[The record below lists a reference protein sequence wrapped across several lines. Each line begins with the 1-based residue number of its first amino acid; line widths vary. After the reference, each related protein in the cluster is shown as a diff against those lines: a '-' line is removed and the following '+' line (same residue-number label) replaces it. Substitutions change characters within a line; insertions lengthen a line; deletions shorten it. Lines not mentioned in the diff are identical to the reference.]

1 MPERER
7 RSLVGDTSRLLAQVY
22 IGVRDGIGISSEIAR
37 VAVAASLLLVGVALV
52 IAAALSDSYL
62 HRGIETGADFPVVVQ
77 PTGGEPATNID
88 LTRFPVGERAAVARA
103 VRDSGFSY
111 VRQPFSWRQIE
122 PRQGVYEWE
131 TYDTIVSELAAQ
143 RIAVIA
149 VARDSPEWARP
160 DGAGQSIDAPPRD
173 PAAFGTFVQA
183 LTDRYGEQVPFVQ
196 LWEAPNDPA
205 HWGGRVAG
213 ANDFI
218 PLLAAGFN
226 GANSGFP
233 GVTVLLSELAPAPS
247 AVGARSDLQFI
258 EDLYE
263 SEAEGFF
270 DTVAIRL
277 EGGETS
283 PEDRR
288 VAPGQMNFSR
298 AVLFRELMV
307 HAGDRSTA
315 IWATSFG
322 WATSSTLTAEEQAA
336 FTVQGLARSRR
347 EWPWMGLMIHMAFI
361 AELGDPSAPYAMV
374 DADGRATPLYY
385 RLTDDETLDR
395 DQVANTGFVPTDAGS
410 IGYVG
415 SWRNQHLE
423 GRTFKTIS
431 QAQSAASISFHG
443 TGLIAFLRF
452 GPESGNVR
460 ITVDGTPVPG
470 GVGTDGL
477 AWDLSAFRTADIPLT
492 LVSGLDDEPHR
503 LTITLASE
511 GQLTLGGFVVVR
523 ESAFVWPVVLLLGAA
538 AITLFVGMRSLLY
551 LVAMRAGQLQGRAGV
566 DLWPQLP
573 LLPDWRPS
581 RRL

>member
-1 MPERER
+1 M
-7 RSLVGDTSRLLAQVY
+7 VDDASRLAAQLY
-22 IGVRDGIGISSEIAR
+22 IRVRDGLKISSEKAR
-37 VAVAASLLLVGVALV
+37 VVLAATLLMVGVALV
-52 IAAALSDSYL
+52 VIAALSDSYL

-88 LTRFPVGERAAVARA
+88 LTRFPVGERAAVAKA

-122 PRQGVYEWE
+122 PSQGVYEWE

-149 VARDSPEWARP
+149 VARDAPEWARMN
-160 DGAGQSIDAPPRD
+160 GVGQSIDAPPRD
-173 PAAFGTFVQA
+173 PAAFGTFLQA

-196 LWEAPNDPA
+196 LWEAPNDPS

-213 ANDFI
+213 AKDFI

-233 GVTVLLSELAPAPS
+233 GVTVLLAELAPAP
-247 AVGARSDLQFI
+247 AAAGARSDLQFLK
-258 EDLYE
+258 ELYK
-263 SEAEGFF
+263 SDAEGFF

-288 VAPGQMNFSR
+288 VASERINFSR

-307 HAGDRSTA
+307 DANDRSTA

-322 WATSSTLTAEEQAA
+322 WATSSTLSAEEQAT

-347 EWPWMGLMIHMAFI
+347 EWPWMGLMIHMAFV
-361 AELGDPSAPYAMV
+361 AEIGDPSAAYAMV

-385 RLTDDETLDR
+385 RLTDDETLNR
-395 DQVANTGFVPTDAGS
+395 DQSANTGFVPTNAGS
-410 IGYVG
+410 IDYVG
-415 SWRNQHLE
+415 NWRDQHLE

-431 QAQSAASISFHG
+431 QAQSAASITFHG
-443 TGLIAFLRF
+443 TGLIAFLRL

-460 ITVDGTPVPG
+460 VTIDGMPVPG
-470 GVGTDGL
+470 GEGADGM
-477 AWDLSAFRTADIPLT
+477 AWDLTAFRTADVPLT
-492 LVSGLDDEPHR
+492 LVSGLEDAPHR
-503 LTITLASE
+503 LTVMLASE
-511 GQLTLGGFVVVR
+511 GLLTMGGFVVVR
-523 ESAFVWPVVLLLGAA
+523 ETPFVWPVVLLAGAA
-538 AITLFVGMRSLLY
+538 AITLFVAIRSLLY
-551 LVAMRAGQLQGRAGV
+551 LVAMRSGQLQGRAGV